1 MQLILIYYLCFLI
14 MLLKALFV
22 SSLLFSLSSLAFAEL
37 SISEK
42 VRPLTA
48 SKVDPNIQRLE
59 LPPTPNNMP
68 LPAFGQ
74 GIIGWGTGPE
84 GAATRLDNLT
94 QQDVEKFK
102 TQGVTLEM
110 VDTWQKFY
118 ENETR
123 RNAANPTAPLRAELM
138 QKIIHLW

>member
-1 MQLILIYYLCFLI
+1 
-14 MLLKALFV
+14 MLLKALFI
-22 SSLLFSLSSLAFAEL
+22 SSLLFSLSSLTFAEL

-48 SKVDPNIQRLE
+48 SKVNPNIQRLE

-74 GIIGWGTGPE
+74 GIIGWGTGSN
-84 GAATRLDNLT
+84 GAATRVDNLT

-102 TQGVTLEM
+102 NQGVTLKM
-110 VDTWQKFY
+110 IDTWQ
-118 ENETR
+118 
-123 RNAANPTAPLRAELM
+123 
-138 QKIIHLW
+138 

>member
-1 MQLILIYYLCFLI
+1 MQLILIYHLCFLI

-37 SISEK
+37 SVSEK

-48 SKVDPNIQRLE
+48 SKVDPSIQHLE

-84 GAATRLDNLT
+84 GAATRLNNLT

-110 VDTWQKFY
+110 IDTWQKFY

-123 RNAANPTAPLRAELM
+123 RNPANPTAPLRAELM